1 MKCILREYSIFAL
14 DQIKHMTGKE
24 PKRIDSDNVLT
35 SVRNIYMSMRSAACM
50 MI

>member
-35 SVRNIYMSMRSAACM
+35 FGQESL
-50 MI
+50 